1 MQSVYALFRNSS
13 SICVPMACCHPL
25 NTCATSGRCFPISLM
40 MVSAVQTKM
49 PEQMELDV
57 PLIAQNPEL
66 PNGCEATSLTMLLQY
81 LGFDADKM
89 DIAYDHM
96 PRGDVIWRDGQA
108 VAPDPETTYIG
119 NPGDR
124 SGYYILVP
132 GLIDTAE
139 SYLKDQESTLRA
151 ADVSGIDEEGLVELV
166 ARRVPV
172 VVWVTKSYEDVAYDD
187 DEWSTV
193 LDSETFHP
201 YHNLHCVLIVG
212 YDEDSFLIN
221 DPLEDKAQRVPRDT
235 FMHGFSELGERA
247 MIVSSAPVRAYAFR
261 PARARCSGR
270 GAPPPPRRR
279 IRAIPR
285 WPGRPS
291 HRRPPAPDS
300 KPPPAG
306 RRR

>member
-1 MQSVYALFRNSS
+1 MRRRAVMRAVAACLTGLLLLAFAVAPIRMDEREDAVDDSVGVIELGDGYRASS
-13 SICVPMACCHPL
+13 RWSWHRPQ
-25 NTCATSGRCFPISLM
+25 FK
-40 MVSAVQTKM
+40 TKM
-49 PEQMELDV
+49 PERMELDV

-212 YDEDSFLIN
+212 YDEDAFLIN
-221 DPLEDKAQRVPRDT
+221 DPLEDEVQQVSRDT

-247 MIVSSAPVRAYAFR
+247 MIVSSAPIV
-261 PARARCSGR
+261 
-270 GAPPPPRRR
+270 
-279 IRAIPR
+279 
-285 WPGRPS
+285 
-291 HRRPPAPDS
+291 D
-300 KPPPAG
+300 
-306 RRR
+306 

>member
-1 MQSVYALFRNSS
+1 MRRRAVMRAVAACLTGLLLLAFAVAPIRMDEREDAVDDSVGVIELGDGYRASS
-13 SICVPMACCHPL
+13 RWSWHRPQ
-25 NTCATSGRCFPISLM
+25 FK
-40 MVSAVQTKM
+40 TKM
-49 PEQMELDV
+49 PERMELDV

-221 DPLEDKAQRVPRDT
+221 DPLEDKAQQVPRDT

-247 MIVSSAPVRAYAFR
+247 MIVSSAPV
-261 PARARCSGR
+261 
-270 GAPPPPRRR
+270 
-279 IRAIPR
+279 I
-285 WPGRPS
+285 
-291 HRRPPAPDS
+291 D
-300 KPPPAG
+300 
-306 RRR
+306 